1 MLWDTLRET
10 AVQMTPLRRLGNPV
24 DIADVVAFIVS
35 DQARW
40 LTGQTIQ
47 AGGGVVM

>member
-1 MLWDTLRET
+1 MLWDSFRET
-10 AVQMTPLRRLGNPV
+10 GAQMTPLGRLGKPG

-47 AGGGVVM
+47 AGGGVAM

>member
-1 MLWDTLRET
+1 LWEELRET
-10 AVQMTPLRRLGNPV
+10 APQMTPLGRLGKPG

-40 LTGQTIQ
+40 LTGQNIQ
-47 AGGGVVM
+47 ASGGVVM

>member
-1 MLWDTLRET
+1 MK
-10 AVQMTPLRRLGNPV
+10 RLGTPK

-35 DQARW
+35 DDAGW
-40 LTGQTIQ
+40 ITGGTIQ

>member
-1 MLWDTLRET
+1 MSMFCNRVGTRK
-10 AVQMTPLRRLGNPV
+10 
-24 DIADVVAFIVS
+24 DIADVVAFVLS

-40 LTGQTIQ
+40 LTGQNIQ